1 MSLKKAVMH
10 PVAKKDRVVKS
21 LERACVF
28 AVMAAIVGCSVPIR
42 HQVYTAPQITGT
54 VVRDGKPV
62 EGFHVQLADVLN
74 PSGELVAAS
83 ITQQAITDAQGHFAL
98 GPITQVA
105 HKVDNPLFKVDQHT
119 VPWGL
124 RLSSDGQAWHTG
136 WVSDPDVFGKVPK
149 ALVTA
154 QCDLAVD
161 SKSSVIEG
169 DIANVGNGPCLLK
182 LAVVVKK

>member
-1 MSLKKAVMH
+1 MSFKNIVMH
-10 PVAKKDRVVKS
+10 PVVERDRIVKS
-21 LERACVF
+21 LLHACLF
-28 AVMAAIVGCSVPIR
+28 AAMAGIVGCSVPIR
-42 HQVYTAPQITGT
+42 HEVFTAPQISGT
-54 VVRDGKPV
+54 VIRDGKPV

-83 ITQQAITDAQGHFAL
+83 ITRQAVTDAQGHFAL
-98 GPITQVA
+98 GPIRQVA

-169 DIANVGNGPCLLK
+169 DIASVGKGPCLLK
-182 LAVVVKK
+182 LAVAAKK